1 MVDHAIRRGLCN
13 AVLQAATAESDGPC
27 WHRTWVQTGA
37 CDDSNARHSPKLQL
51 ELHLW
56 PCRGRPATTTR
67 IRQEHAKDPSSG
79 PLYVRVVNT
88 TAVHRDRRTNGEHN
102 MNTSHNFK
110 KMIVGALLSG
120 GVALAGFGL
129 TAGTA
134 QAAPDRPGPTI
145 DHSDFG
151 VPVVE
156 CVRCGGHGL
165 PGGLDIN
172 PGVNPAGKL
181 PSAVQGIS

>member
-1 MVDHAIRRGLCN
+1 
-13 AVLQAATAESDGPC
+13 
-27 WHRTWVQTGA
+27 
-37 CDDSNARHSPKLQL
+37 
-51 ELHLW
+51 
-56 PCRGRPATTTR
+56 
-67 IRQEHAKDPSSG
+67 
-79 PLYVRVVNT
+79 
-88 TAVHRDRRTNGEHN
+88 
-102 MNTSHNFK
+102 MNTNHNFK
-110 KMIVGALLSG
+110 RMIVGALLSG
-120 GVALAGFGL
+120 GVAVAGFGL

-181 PSAVQGIS
+181 PSAVQGIG